1 MKRVLFL
8 LATVSALGMASSA
21 MAQADRSV
29 VRVDRAVPGVERV
42 IPRPAVDTS
51 VIADRLRA
59 SGVPESNIELNL
71 ERIRAAIQSG
81 NYPNLLRR
89 LHNAGLIGGGDQDPN
104 RRRYLNAGELDE
116 TGANRSRFFNAN
128 NGDDA
133 ATERR
138 RLQAAQPDRDVT
150 DRRVREGNDPLR
162 GIIVLGP
169 ARTDRAVR
177 ADTAVRVGRG
187 D

>member
-59 SGVPESNIELNL
+59 RGVPESNIELNL

-81 NYPNLLRR
+81 
-89 LHNAGLIGGGDQDPN
+89 LIGGGDQDPN
-104 RRRYLNAGELDE
+104 RRRYLNAGEPDE
-116 TGANRSRFFNAN
+116 TGANRRRFFNAN

-150 DRRVREGNDPLR
+150 DRRVRDGNDPLR